1 MLVIQGQPQSLLYP
15 DLRVGIIL
23 TCAVAI
29 LIGLG
34 TLTPLNQRVDLPGS
48 DKWHHFIAFAA
59 FTYSLTLA
67 SRRHWILI
75 IVVGLSFGG
84 LIETIQSYI
93 NRSSDFYD
101 FTADAFGVWIG
112 FSLGVVVRNLK
123 LKTSVWDGS

>member
-1 MLVIQGQPQSLLYP
+1 M
-15 DLRVGIIL
+15 II
-23 TCAVAI
+23 A
-29 LIGLG
+29 
-34 TLTPLNQRVDLPGS
+34 
-48 DKWHHFIAFAA
+48 
-59 FTYSLTLA
+59 
-67 SRRHWILI
+67 
-75 IVVGLSFGG
+75 VGLSFGG